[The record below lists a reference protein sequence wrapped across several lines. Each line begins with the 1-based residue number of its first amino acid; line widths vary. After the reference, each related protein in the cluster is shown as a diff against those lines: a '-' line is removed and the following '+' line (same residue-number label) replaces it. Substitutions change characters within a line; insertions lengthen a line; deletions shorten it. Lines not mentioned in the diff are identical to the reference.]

1 MILYNIGEVT
11 DRTIHYFSY
20 YSPRPKNDIR
30 LFIAPIFAHSL
41 SRFTRS
47 LPLFHSFLT
56 IGLNLFL
63 SLASSFR
70 FFLTNR
76 QDPRASLSSVNFLSP
91 SLILSFSLSLFLSFS
106 LSLSLSLSLSF
117 SLFLDPVPLARAFVD
132 SSHD

>member
-41 SRFTRS
+41 SHLTRS
-47 LPLFHSFLT
+47 LPLYSIHSST

-70 FFLTNR
+70 S
-76 QDPRASLSSVNFLSP
+76 SLSRIDKIPRTSLLSVNFLSSP
-91 SLILSFSLSLFLSFS
+91 LILSFSLSFS
-106 LSLSLSLSLSF
+106 LVF
-117 SLFLDPVPLARAFVD
+117 DPVPLARAFVD
-132 SSHD
+132 SSRD